1 MSAWRGSRGQGLAGH
16 FGPLELA
23 ILDVMWSSGSLDS
36 SSGGMDVS
44 TCARRLDGGQA
55 YTTVKTVME
64 RLVVKE
70 LLARR
75 KEGRQYVYWPRSSRR
90 EVEQRVAAEQVRQVV
105 DGFGDLAVANFVRT
119 VSGDADQL
127 AQVRA
132 LLAGIADPSGTG
144 TGDGTGDGES
154 EGTAGVSA

>member
-1 MSAWRGSRGQGLAGH
+1 MSSWRKTQRQGLEGH

-23 ILDVMWSSGSLDS
+23 ILDVMWARGR
-36 SSGGMDVS
+36 MDVAA
-44 TCARRLDGGQA
+44 CVQRLDGGQA

-64 RLVVKE
+64 RLVVKG
-70 LLARR
+70 LLARE
-75 KEGRQYVYWPRSSRR
+75 KEGRHYVYWPEQTRR
-90 EVEQRVAAEQVRQVV
+90 EVEQSVAAEQVRRVM

-132 LLAGIADPSGTG
+132 LLAGIADSPT
-144 TGDGTGDGES
+144 DGE
-154 EGTAGVSA
+154 EAGRVPETDE

>member
-1 MSAWRGSRGQGLAGH
+1 MSSWRGTRGQGLAGH

-23 ILDVMWSSGSLDS
+23 ILDVMWSSGSSS
-36 SSGGMDVS
+36 SSGEMDVS
-44 TCARRLDGGQA
+44 ACARRLDGGQA

-64 RLVVKE
+64 RLVIKE

-75 KEGRQYVYWPRSSRR
+75 KEGRQYVYWARSSRR

-132 LLAGIADPSGTG
+132 LLAGIADPSGASN
-144 TGDGTGDGES
+144 DES